1 MSSLVTLHH
10 EGAVG
15 WLTLDRPERANA
27 FGMQMVREFCAAL
40 ASAEANEECSVLVIA
55 GAGDYFSGGG
65 DVQEMAGS
73 GDIPAYLNDLVGA
86 MHKGILALARSRLVT
101 IAAVHGVAAGA
112 GLGIALCT
120 DLVVASATARFVGAY
135 GKIGLTPDCGVSYL
149 LPRIVGPRRAAE
161 ICLAGR
167 IVGATDAVDWGL
179 ATEVVEVADL
189 QPVLRARAEAIA
201 AGASHAYGPT
211 KRLLGSDLHDL
222 AAHLDD
228 EARTI
233 VAIAADPRTAERIE
247 GFARRVQA

>member
-27 FGMQMVREFCAAL
+27 FGVQMVREFCAAL
-40 ASAEANEECSVLVIA
+40 SSAEANENCSVLVIK
-55 GAGDYFSGGG
+55 GAGDYFSSGG
-65 DVQEMAGS
+65 DVREMADS
-73 GDIPAYLNDLVGA
+73 GDIPSYLRDLVGA
-86 MHKGILALARSRLVT
+86 MHEGILALARSRLVT

-135 GKIGLTPDCGVSYL
+135 EKIGLTPDCGVSYL
-149 LPRIVGPRRAAE
+149 LPRVVGPRRAAE

-167 IVGATDAVDWGL
+167 VVGATDAVDWGL
-179 ATEVVEVADL
+179 VTEIVEVADF
-189 QPVLRARAEAIA
+189 QTVLRARAEAIA
-201 AGASHAYGPT
+201 GGASHVYGPT
-211 KRLLGSDLHDL
+211 KRLLGSDLRDL
-222 AAHLDD
+222 AAHLDN

-233 VAIAADPRTAERIE
+233 VAIAADPRTAEHIE
-247 GFARRVQA
+247 DFARKAQS